1 MSSPK
6 KIDEVTGIETT
17 GHEWDGIQ
25 ELNNPLPRWW
35 LIVFWACV
43 AIAVVYWIFM
53 PAWPALPGFQGYTHG
68 ITNNSERRNVDRDIA
83 ALKASRAAYADRLAN
98 ASLSETEDDPALLQF
113 ALAAGEAAFGDNCA
127 TCHGS
132 GAAGAK
138 GYPNLND
145 DDWLWGGTLADIRQ
159 TIQHGIR
166 SPDPETRTSQM
177 PAFGRDGILTAAQ
190 INDVVEYVRSLSGL
204 DSDAAAVSRGAP
216 LFAENCVACHGADGK
231 GSREFGAPNL
241 TDGIWLYGGDRD
253 TLRAT
258 ITNARQGVMPN
269 WSARLDAATIAALS
283 VYVHQRGGGE

>member
-6 KIDEVTGIETT
+6 KIDDVTGIETT

-35 LIVFWACV
+35 LILFWACV

-68 ITNNSERRNVDRDIA
+68 LTNNSERRNVDRDIA
-83 ALKASRAAYADRLAN
+83 VLKASRAVYADRLAN
-98 ASLSETEDDPALLQF
+98 ASLKEIEDDPALLQF

-145 DDWLWGGTLADIRQ
+145 DDWLWGGTLADIRR
-159 TIQHGIR
+159 TIEHGIR
-166 SPDPETRTSQM
+166 SPDPDARTSQM

-190 INDVVEYVRSLSGL
+190 INDLVEYVRSLSGL
-204 DSDAAAVSRGAP
+204 EADAAASGRGAP

-231 GSREFGAPNL
+231 GGREFGAPNL

-269 WSARLDAATIAALS
+269 WGARLDAATIAALS